1 MANQNHLMEMRY
13 EEAHRQSLEDPEEF
27 WGHLGKTLIHWDKP
41 FEKVLD
47 NRREP
52 FTKWFVGGQL
62 NACYNCVDR
71 HVAAG
76 LADTTAIIYDS
87 PTTSTVRKVTYGEL
101 HEKVACLAGGLRKL
115 GVEKGDRVVIYMP
128 LIPEVVIAI
137 LATVRIGAV
146 HSVVF
151 GGFAA
156 NELCTRI
163 EHAEPKVVIAA
174 DCGLEPNK
182 IIPYLDILHSAIRM
196 SKWKPACSIV
206 YQRTNL
212 IESILNP
219 DMDISWDEVMSFNCT
234 ADCVPVDANDPLYIL
249 YTSGTTDKPK
259 GVQRPTG
266 GHLVALMY
274 TMRALYG
281 ARPGDVWW
289 VASDLGWVVGHS
301 YICYG
306 PLLYGITS
314 VMYEGKPDRT
324 PDPAQYFRIIEQH
337 QVTQLCSVPTAFRV
351 IRRADPEIKMGR
363 RYSLKSL
370 RTIFIAGEHCD
381 QGTKQWIEKIFKVPV
396 LNHWWQTETGSAIT
410 ATCVGFGQ
418 DRFKTPPF
426 TTGRPFM
433 GYDVRVV
440 LPDGSEAQP
449 NQLGRLMVRL
459 PLPPG
464 NMSTLFQ
471 NDVLFEKLYFS
482 RMPGFY
488 DTMDAGFVDEKGF
501 VFVTARDDDVIN
513 VAGHRISTASLEDTV
528 MRHPDVADAAV
539 FGVPE
544 STKGEVPLC
553 LYVTTKNCAKPA
565 AKVSVEIISIV
576 REVIGPIAA
585 FRLVAGVA
593 ALPRTRSGKT
603 MRKSMA
609 DFARNKAVV
618 LPATIEDA
626 TVFTDIR
633 RALREL
639 GYAQTAPEPC
649 VGSPMPND
657 D

>member
-1 MANQNHLMEMRY
+1 
-13 EEAHRQSLEDPEEF
+13 
-27 WGHLGKTLIHWDKP
+27 
-41 FEKVLD
+41 
-47 NRREP
+47 
-52 FTKWFVGGQL
+52 
-62 NACYNCVDR
+62 
-71 HVAAG
+71 
-76 LADTTAIIYDS
+76 
-87 PTTSTVRKVTYGEL
+87 
-101 HEKVACLAGGLRKL
+101 
-115 GVEKGDRVVIYMP
+115 
-128 LIPEVVIAI
+128 
-137 LATVRIGAV
+137 
-146 HSVVF
+146 
-151 GGFAA
+151 
-156 NELCTRI
+156 
-163 EHAEPKVVIAA
+163 
-174 DCGLEPNK
+174 
-182 IIPYLDILHSAIRM
+182 M
-196 SKWKPACSIV
+196 SKWKPACSVV
-206 YQRTNL
+206 YQRQNL

-219 DMDISWDEVMSFNCT
+219 ETDISWDEVMSFNCS
-234 ADCVPVDANDPLYIL
+234 ADCVPVDANHPLYIL

-266 GHLVALMY
+266 GHLVTLMY

-281 ARPGDVWW
+281 ARPKDVWW

-306 PLLYGITS
+306 PLLFGITS

-351 IRRADPEIKMGR
+351 IRRADPEIKLGR

-381 QGTKQWIEKIFKVPV
+381 QGTKQWIEKTMKVPV

-418 DRFKTPPF
+418 DRYMTPPF
-426 TTGRPFM
+426 TTGRPFV
-433 GYDVRVV
+433 GYDVKAM

-471 NDVLFEKLYFS
+471 NDMLFEKLYFS
-482 RMPGFY
+482 RMPGYY
-488 DTMDAGFVDEKGF
+488 DTMDAGFLDENGF

-553 LYVTTKNCAKPA
+553 LYVTTKDCKKPM
-565 AKVSVEIISIV
+565 AKVSVEIISII

-585 FRLVAGVA
+585 FRLAANVA

-609 DFARNKAVV
+609 DFARNKEVV

-626 TVFTDIR
+626 SVFTDIR

-639 GYAQTAPEPC
+639 GYAQTAPVPC
-649 VGSPMPND
+649 VGTTLPTD